1 MGAGSSGCRT
11 VGGRA
16 ASLASALVALGLLGV
31 GARVAWEAF
40 RPVAPPSA
48 LLTVA
53 HRGVEWQ
60 AQLGVA
66 GHSALAP
73 GLVQAGSQAA
83 QFAQYLT
90 ARAKGAAGVTLLS
103 SRVVALS
110 VAKTAWTGTGGYVE
124 FRVVDR
130 RWFSGNASG
139 APVPETARG
148 LVTLYVRET
157 HPGSFRVTGLAYLP
171 ALPGAGS
178 RLTPSLYPD
187 YFTSDGYNPLGG

>member
-1 MGAGSSGCRT
+1 MGASFSGWRT
-11 VGGRA
+11 IGGRA
-16 ASLASALVALGLLGV
+16 AALAAAVVALCLLAV

-48 LLTVA
+48 LLAVA

-73 GLVQAGSQAA
+73 GLVEDGTQAA
-83 QFAQYLT
+83 RFAQYLT
-90 ARAKGAAGVTLLS
+90 ARAKGASGVTLLS
-103 SRVVALS
+103 SRLVALS
-110 VAKTAWTGTGGYVE
+110 VAKAAWTGTGGYVE

-130 RWFSGNASG
+130 RWFSLGASG
-139 APVPETARG
+139 APVPQTARD
-148 LVTLYVRET
+148 LVTLYVREV

-178 RLTPSLYPD
+178 RLAPSLYPD
-187 YFTSDGYNPLGG
+187 YFTSDGHNPLGG